1 MELQF
6 TFEGE
11 DPVKKAIAF
20 KSFVE
25 EHKLSGINS
34 IEMERAAPQ
43 PGDQGIGKFLGSI
56 ITSIVDSSD
65 TIKGIVKVLS
75 KFLELFDGRITI
87 KNNKGE
93 TVTIPGGKKLS
104 AEQIENIAIQFT
116 KRK

>member
-20 KSFVE
+20 KTFVE

-34 IEMERAAPQ
+34 IEMQRAAPQ

-56 ITSIVDSSD
+56 ITSIVGSSD
-65 TIKGIVKVLS
+65 TIKSIVKVLS